1 MEYTNIF
8 QPLILIFVCFLIG
21 AFFGALAMFRI
32 MYNDNELLRIDMEV
46 NQETLR
52 KCEQQLDQYLNKY
65 KDDDYEAY

>member
-1 MEYTNIF
+1 MEYTDIW

-32 MYNDNELLRIDMEV
+32 MYNNNELLRIETQV
-46 NQETLR
+46 NKESLR
-52 KCEQQLDQYLNKY
+52 KCEQQLDHYLNKY